1 MSILVVGM
9 SHRTAP
15 VELLEQLAL
24 DVAGADKL
32 RTAVLDTAHVAEA
45 VVVATCNRIEV
56 YAEVDRF
63 HGSVEDL
70 TRLLSEHSAAAVDQ
84 IIASLY
90 VHYDDAAVSH
100 LFEVVTGLD
109 SMVVGES
116 QILGQTREALRR
128 GQAGEAVGAALNT
141 LFQQGLRVGKRAQS
155 ETDSGKALI
164 HGG

>member
-32 RTAVLDTAHVAEA
+32 RTAVLDTPHVSEA
-45 VVVATCNRIEV
+45 VVVATCNRIEI

-70 TRLLSEHSAAAVDQ
+70 TRLLA
-84 IIASLY
+84 
-90 VHYDDAAVSH
+90 
-100 LFEVVTGLD
+100 
-109 SMVVGES
+109 
-116 QILGQTREALRR
+116 
-128 GQAGEAVGAALNT
+128 
-141 LFQQGLRVGKRAQS
+141 
-155 ETDSGKALI
+155 
-164 HGG
+164 